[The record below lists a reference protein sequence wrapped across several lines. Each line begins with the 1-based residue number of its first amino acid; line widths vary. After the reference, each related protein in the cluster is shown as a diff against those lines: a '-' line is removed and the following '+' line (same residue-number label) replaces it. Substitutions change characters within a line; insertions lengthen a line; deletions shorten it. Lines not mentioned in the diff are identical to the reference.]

1 MFKPANRIM
10 LGLAAAAIVLAAQ
23 SADIPESFRAREA
36 HEGVTIAARPIPDTP
51 EAEEVFSKT
60 AAPVRA
66 GFLPIELLI
75 LNQRDEP
82 VRVELGRITVVQD
95 GQKFEQ
101 IELDEIAL
109 ALYPLPKLKDK
120 PSASPERI
128 PSRLPKNKDK
138 DLTKREEAAATLRS
152 RQLRAATVNPGGQAR
167 GFLYFDLRR
176 GSLDL
181 DSAMVYV
188 PEVVAAASKAPLFYF
203 EIGLKEYAK

>member
-1 MFKPANRIM
+1 MSPLNRVV
-10 LGLAAAAIVLAAQ
+10 LGLAVVVLGLPAEPVR
-23 SADIPESFRAREA
+23 IPDSFRARDT

-51 EAEEVFSKT
+51 EAEEVFGKT

-66 GFLPIELLI
+66 GFLPLELLI
-75 LNQRDEP
+75 LNQRNEP
-82 VRVELGRITVVQD
+82 VRVELSRIVVVQD

-101 IELDEIAL
+101 IELEEIAL
-109 ALYPLPKLKDK
+109 ALYPLPKPKDK

-128 PSRLPKNKDK
+128 PSRLPKDKDK

-176 GSLDL
+176 SSLDL

-188 PEVVAAASKAPLFYF
+188 PEVVAVASKAPLFYF